1 MTKCYYKSIIEFS
14 FLFQIFSDY
23 HKISPRHVCKCTQM
37 NAYKL
42 MPKR

>member
-1 MTKCYYKSIIEFS
+1 MTKCYYKSIIAFS
-14 FLFQIFSDY
+14 FLFSDY
-23 HKISPRHVCKCTQM
+23 HKISPKHVYKCTQM